1 MDFLKIVG
9 QEMATQNNRAT
20 QYPLFIVME
29 DVERAV
35 PEGNGE
41 KRRKDSDSPDF
52 YKGMCDECAKKHDDD
67 GTQPDYCEEC
77 DPDCFW
83 NCEISQ
89 EPNLNPGVFFT
100 AKACQEHI
108 DENSYHYNNPK
119 VYGIGAWRNPEM
131 VAVMSDL
138 IMNHAG
144 KELPSHYK

>member
-1 MDFLKIVG
+1 MPTLEEIGK
-9 QEMATQNNRAT
+9 EMAVQNNRAT
-20 QYPLFIVME
+20 QFPLFIIMA

-41 KRRKDSDSPDF
+41 KRRKDSDYQDF
-52 YKGMCDECAKKHDDD
+52 YRGMCAECSTKHEED

-83 NCEISQ
+83 DCEISQ
-89 EPNLNPGVFFT
+89 EPDLRAGVFFT

-108 DENSYHYNNPK
+108 IENHYHYTNPQ

-131 VAVMSDL
+131 QQVMFHL
-138 IMNHAG
+138 IEKAG
-144 KELPSHYK
+144 KEVPSHYK